1 MGMDKIGFEKC
12 MEEIRDMKIMG
23 MDENG
28 KAVGAA
34 VKVQFDKSKH
44 LSEAKML
51 AREEA
56 RKEAALKRKE
66 ADIARQQKRDEE
78 ERKMR
83 EKERIREQLAA
94 KRKKEEAELE

>member
-1 MGMDKIGFEKC
+1 MPVLC
-12 MEEIRDMKIMG
+12 DMKIMH

-56 RKEAALKRKE
+56 RKEAALKKKE
-66 ADIARQQKRDEE
+66 AEIARQQKRDEE

-83 EKERIREQLAA
+83 EKERIREA
-94 KRKKEEAELE
+94 KDKEKEERRLKIS